1 MSETMNDDLT
11 SLREYARRNSE
22 EAFAALVS
30 RHVNLVYSVA
40 LRQVRDPHLAEE
52 ITQAVFII
60 LARKADSLT
69 DGWWRRGWLRRP
81 RRSEDA
87 RRGVAATSISGW
99 LCRTARYA
107 SANALTIQRRRQ
119 HREQETHMQSILNE
133 AEPQPDETWQQIAPL
148 LDGAMGQL
156 GQKDHDALVLR
167 FFENRSF
174 AEVGT
179 ALGASEDAAKMRVNR
194 ALEKLHRYF
203 SKRGISSTTAIIA
216 GAVSANSVQAAPVAL
231 AKSVTA
237 LALAKGAAASSSTVT
252 LIKGALKI
260 VAWTKAKTAV
270 VVGVAALLTVGTT
283 TVIIH
288 EYRNHPFSS
297 TRELSSE
304 VEAQYAS
311 YTGSTPDQGA
321 KTFLEAVG
329 REDWTE
335 VARFLPPET
344 RNSPGGEAW
353 NEYAGLQVLNLGKP
367 FTGWVH
373 GNKLSAVF
381 VPVKIRLKNGKVKT
395 SQLHLECNQPDQKWY
410 VYGGL

>member
-1 MSETMNDDLT
+1 MMNEDMELLRDYVVRQSEQ
-11 SLREYARRNSE
+11 
-22 EAFAALVS
+22 AFEALVV
-30 RHVNLVYSVA
+30 RHVNLVYSAAV
-40 LRQVRDPHLAEE
+40 RQVRDPHLAEDV
-52 ITQAVFII
+52 TQTVFII
-60 LARKADSLT
+60 LARKAGTLGSNT
-69 DGWWRRGWLRRP
+69 IIPSWLH
-81 RRSEDA
+81 
-87 RRGVAATSISGW
+87 
-99 LCRTARYA
+99 RTAGYA
-107 SANALTIQRRRQ
+107 AAAALRTDRRRAR
-119 HREQETHMQSILNE
+119 REQEAQMQSPLNE
-133 AEPQPDETWQQIAPL
+133 SEDEEWLQIAPL
-148 LDGAMGQL
+148 LDMAIARL
-156 GQKDHDALVLR
+156 DEKDRHAIVLR
-167 FFENRSF
+167 YFQNKSLSEIGS
-174 AEVGT
+174 
-179 ALGASEDAAKMRVNR
+179 ALGASEDGARMRVNR
-194 ALEKLHRYF
+194 ALEKLRRF
-203 SKRGISSTTAIIA
+203 FVKRGIASTTAIIA
-216 GAVSANSVQAAPVAL
+216 GAISANSVQAAPAAL
-231 AKSVTA
+231 AKSVA
-237 LALAKGAAASSSTVT
+237 AVAVAKGATASISTVT

-260 VAWTKAKTAV
+260 MAWTKAKTAV
-270 VVGVAALLTVGTT
+270 VVGVAALLTAGTT

-335 VARFLPPET
+335 VARFLPQEV
-344 RNSPGGEAW
+344 RNSPGGNAW
-353 NEYAGLQVLNLGKP
+353 NEYAGLQVLSLGKP

>member
-1 MSETMNDDLT
+1 MNDDLT
-11 SLREYARRNSE
+11 LLREYARLAATAREQDGRNSE

-40 LRQVRDPHLAEE
+40 LRQLRDPHLAEE

-60 LARKADSLT
+60 LARKADSLGPKT
-69 DGWWRRGWLRRP
+69 ILP
-81 RRSEDA
+81 
-87 RRGVAATSISGW
+87 GW

-119 HREQETHMQSILNE
+119 RREQEAHMQSILNE
-133 AEPQPDETWQQIAPL
+133 SEPDALSRRNLMEADWLQVAPL

-203 SKRGISSTTAIIA
+203 SKRGISSTTAIIG

-252 LIKGALKI
+252 LSKGALKI

-353 NEYAGLQVLNLGKP
+353 NEYAGLQVLSLGKP